1 VRAVDTT
8 YSATYVFEPDTTAP
22 TISSAVAGASTLVVS
37 FDGPLDMISAETIGN
52 YVLDGG
58 LSVSAAVLEA
68 DGQTVTLTVTPEHV
82 NGTSYMLMVT
92 GVEDLLDNAMS
103 ATPATYTLDEFRL
116 WSRVLSASEV
126 LSLYE
131 SGF

>member
-1 VRAVDTT
+1 
-8 YSATYVFEPDTTAP
+8 
-22 TISSAVAGASTLVVS
+22 
-37 FDGPLDMISAETIGN
+37 
-52 YVLDGG
+52 
-58 LSVSAAVLEA
+58 
-68 DGQTVTLTVTPEHV
+68 VTLTVTPEHV